1 MRYLTMERTPEPAL
15 RSPVVVM
22 AFTGWNDAANA
33 ASNAARFV
41 VRRLGARRFASIA
54 SEPFYAFTETRP
66 SVRLDSSGERQLTW
80 PGNEFYYARTPGEG
94 PDYVIGI
101 GAEPNLRWR
110 TFTEECMD
118 LFNTL
123 DVSMVV
129 SLGALIGEASHRRPI
144 GVMGSAAD
152 PELAKQLD
160 LQRSRYEGPTGIVGI
175 LHYALQ
181 EAKLPS
187 ASLWA
192 TVPHYITGEQC
203 PPATLAVL
211 ERLQRLLGTSFELD
225 ELEGA
230 SDRFRDQ
237 LDTTIAGDPQMR
249 SYLERLEGALAEAEA
264 EEAAAD
270 PLPEATDLVGDI
282 EEFLRGNSEDA

>member
-1 MRYLTMERTPEPAL
+1 MRYLTMEQTPEL
-15 RSPVVVM
+15 QSPVAVM

-33 ASNAARFV
+33 ASNAARFM
-41 VRRLGARRFASIA
+41 VRRLGARRFASIE

-66 SVRLDSSGERQLTW
+66 SVRLDSSGQRQLTW

-110 TFTEECMD
+110 TFSEECMD
-118 LFNTL
+118 LFDTL

-152 PELAKQLD
+152 PELAAALD

-181 EAKLPS
+181 EAKRPS

-211 ERLQRLLGTSFELD
+211 QAPAAHPRHEL
-225 ELEGA
+225 
-230 SDRFRDQ
+230 R
-237 LDTTIAGDPQMR
+237 AG
-249 SYLERLEGALAEAEA
+249 
-264 EEAAAD
+264 
-270 PLPEATDLVGDI
+270 
-282 EEFLRGNSEDA
+282 

>member
-1 MRYLTMERTPEPAL
+1 MRYLTMERTPEL
-15 RSPVVVM
+15 QSPVAVL

-41 VRRLGARRFASIA
+41 VRRLGARRFASMEA
-54 SEPFYAFTETRP
+54 EPFYAFTETRP

-80 PGNEFYYARTPGEG
+80 PGNEFYYARTAGDS

-110 TFTEECMD
+110 TFSQEFME
-118 LFNTL
+118 LFDTL

-144 GVMGSAAD
+144 GVTGSAAN
-152 PELAKQLD
+152 PELAAKLD

-181 EAKLPS
+181 EASRPS

-211 ERLQRLLGTSFELD
+211 QRLERLLGTSFDLA
-225 ELEGA
+225 ELETA

-249 SYLERLEGALAEAEA
+249 SYLERLESALAEVEE
-264 EEAAAD
+264 EEAASD

-282 EEFLRGNSEDA
+282 EEFLRGNSEND

>member
-15 RSPVVVM
+15 RSPVAVL

-33 ASNAARFV
+33 ASNAARLV
-41 VRRLGARRFASIA
+41 VRRLGARRFASIE
-54 SEPFYAFTETRP
+54 SEPFYAFTETRQ

-144 GVMGSAAD
+144 GVTGSAAD

-249 SYLERLEGALAEAEA
+249 SYLERLESALAEVEA
-264 EEAAAD
+264 EEAASD

-282 EEFLRGNSEDA
+282 EDFLRGNSEDA

>member
-80 PGNEFYYARTPGEG
+80 PGNEFYYARTPGDG

-144 GVMGSAAD
+144 GVTGSAAD

>member
-1 MRYLTMERTPEPAL
+1 MRYLTMERTPEPEL

-144 GVMGSAAD
+144 GVTGSAAD

>member
-144 GVMGSAAD
+144 GVTGSAAD

>member
-144 GVMGSAAD
+144 GVTGSAAD
-152 PELAKQLD
+152 PELAKQLK

>member
-1 MRYLTMERTPEPAL
+1 MRYLTMERTPEL
-15 RSPVVVM
+15 QSPVAVL

-41 VRRLGARRFASIA
+41 VRRLGARRFATLEA
-54 SEPFYAFTETRP
+54 EPFYAFTETRP

-80 PGNEFYYARTPGEG
+80 PGNEFYYARTAGDS

-110 TFTEECMD
+110 TFSQEFME
-118 LFNTL
+118 LFDTL

-144 GVMGSAAD
+144 GVTGSAANPD
-152 PELAKQLD
+152 LAAKLD

-181 EAKLPS
+181 EASRPS

-211 ERLQRLLGTSFELD
+211 QRLERLLGTSFDLA
-225 ELEGA
+225 ELETA

-249 SYLERLEGALAEAEA
+249 SYLERLESALAEV
-264 EEAAAD
+264 EEEETAND

-282 EEFLRGNSEDA
+282 EEFLRGNSEND

>member
-1 MRYLTMERTPEPAL
+1 MRYLTMERTPEPEL

-144 GVMGSAAD
+144 GVTGSAAD

-230 SDRFRDQ
+230 SERFRDQ

>member
-1 MRYLTMERTPEPAL
+1 MRYLTMEQTPEL
-15 RSPVVVM
+15 QSPVAVM

-33 ASNAARFV
+33 ASNAARFI
-41 VRRLGARRFASIA
+41 VRRLGARRFASME

-66 SVRLDSSGERQLTW
+66 SVRLDSSGQRRLTW

-110 TFTEECMD
+110 TFSEECMD
-118 LFNTL
+118 LFTTL

-152 PELAKQLD
+152 PELAAQLD
-160 LQRSRYEGPTGIVGI
+160 LQQSRYEGPTGIVGI

-181 EAKLPS
+181 EAKRPS

-211 ERLQRLLGTSFELD
+211 QRLQRILGTSFELD
-225 ELEGA
+225 ELEAA
-230 SDRFRDQ
+230 SERFRAQ

-249 SYLERLEGALAEAEA
+249 DYLQRLESALE
-264 EEAAAD
+264 EEAAASAAD
-270 PLPEATDLVGDI
+270 PLPEAHDLVGDI
-282 EEFLRGNSEDA
+282 EDFLRGNSDPD

>member
-1 MRYLTMERTPEPAL
+1 MRYLTMEQTPEL
-15 RSPVVVM
+15 QSPVAVM

-41 VRRLGARRFASIA
+41 VRRLGARRFASIE
-54 SEPFYAFTETRP
+54 SEPFYAFTESRP
-66 SVRLDSSGERQLTW
+66 LVRLDSSGQRVLTW

-110 TFTEECMD
+110 TFSEECME
-118 LFNTL
+118 LFDTL

-152 PELAKQLD
+152 PELAAELS

-181 EAKLPS
+181 EAKRPS

-211 ERLQRLLGTSFELD
+211 QRLQRILGTSFELD
-225 ELEGA
+225 ELEA
-230 SDRFRDQ
+230 SSERFCTQ

-249 SYLERLEGALAEAEA
+249 DYLQRLERALEEAENKP
-264 EEAAAD
+264 AD
-270 PLPEATDLVGDI
+270 EPLPEAGDLVGDI
-282 EEFLRGNSEDA
+282 EQFLRENTDPD

>member
-1 MRYLTMERTPEPAL
+1 MRYLTMERTPEL
-15 RSPVVVM
+15 QSPVAVL

-41 VRRLGARRFASIA
+41 VRRLGARRFATLEA
-54 SEPFYAFTETRP
+54 EPFYAFTETRP

-80 PGNEFYYARTPGEG
+80 PGNEFYYARTAGDS

-110 TFTEECMD
+110 TFSQEFME
-118 LFNTL
+118 LFDTL

-144 GVMGSAAD
+144 GVTGSAANPD
-152 PELAKQLD
+152 LAAKLD

-181 EAKLPS
+181 EASCPS

-211 ERLQRLLGTSFELD
+211 QRLERLLGTSFDLG
-225 ELEGA
+225 ELETA

-249 SYLERLEGALAEAEA
+249 SYLERLESALAEVEE
-264 EEAAAD
+264 EEAAND

-282 EEFLRGNSEDA
+282 EEFLRGNSEND

>member
-54 SEPFYAFTETRP
+54 SEPFFAFTETRP

-80 PGNEFYYARTPGEG
+80 PGNEFYYARTPGDG

-144 GVMGSAAD
+144 GVTGSAAD

-230 SDRFRDQ
+230 SERFRDQ

-282 EEFLRGNSEDA
+282 EEFLRGNSEDD

>member
-1 MRYLTMERTPEPAL
+1 MRYLTMEQTPEL
-15 RSPVVVM
+15 RSPVAIL

-41 VRRLGARRFASIA
+41 VRRLGARRFASIEP
-54 SEPFYAFTETRP
+54 EPFYAYTETRP
-66 SVRLDSSGERQLTW
+66 TVRIDSSGQRRLTW
-80 PGNEFYYARTPGEG
+80 PGNEFFYARTPGEAR
-94 PDYVIGI
+94 DYVIGI

-110 TFTEECMD
+110 TFSQEFMD
-118 LFNTL
+118 LFDAL

-144 GVMGSAAD
+144 GVTGSAAD
-152 PELAKQLD
+152 PELAAALD

-175 LHYALQ
+175 LHHALQ
-181 EAKLPS
+181 EAQRPS

-211 ERLQRLLGTSFELD
+211 ERLQRLLDTRFDLGELAT
-225 ELEGA
+225 A
-230 SDRFRDQ
+230 SDRFREQ
-237 LDTTIAGDPQMR
+237 LETTIAGDPQMR
-249 SYLERLEGALAEAEA
+249 SYLERLESALAEAEA
-264 EEAAAD
+264 EEAE
-270 PLPEATDLVGDI
+270 LPEAGDLVGDI
-282 EEFLRGNSEDA
+282 EEFLRGNSEND